1 MNTSQYKIMKRKRR
15 HARVRS
21 KVSGTAERPRL
32 TVFRSNTSIYAQLI
46 DDTAGT
52 TLAEAS
58 DVKLRTGTKIE
69 RAKAV
74 GEAIAKAAKA
84 KNISKVV
91 FDRGGYLFAGR
102 VKTLAEA
109 ARKTGLEF

>member
-1 MNTSQYKIMKRKRR
+1 MKRKRR

-46 DDTAGT
+46 DDVTST

-58 DVKLRTGTKIE
+58 DIKSTSGTKVE

-102 VKTLAEA
+102 VKVLAEA
-109 ARKTGLEF
+109 ARAAGLEF

>member
-46 DDTAGT
+46 DDVTAT

-58 DVKLRTGTKIE
+58 DIKSTSGTKVE

-102 VKTLAEA
+102 VKVLAEA
-109 ARKTGLEF
+109 ARAAGLEF

>member
-1 MNTSQYKIMKRKRR
+1 MNTSQYKTMKRKRR

-46 DDTAGT
+46 DDMAGV

-58 DVKLRTGTKIE
+58 DIKTTSGTKVE
-69 RAKAV
+69 RAEAV
-74 GEAIAKAAKA
+74 GTALAKAAKA

-102 VKTLAEA
+102 VKVLAEA
-109 ARKTGLEF
+109 ARKEGLEF